1 MGPNKF
7 RGLNRGG
14 ANGSAPPTSPD
25 SGSGGGG
32 ILSLGGVSVSPVVS
46 ELSAVTTGRI
56 TLGMVNFALLALI
69 GFYVWTR
76 SAQGGG

>member
-1 MGPNKF
+1 MNRR
-7 RGLNRGG
+7 RGIGGGG
-14 ANGSAPPTSPD
+14 ASAPPTSPE

-32 ILSLGGVSVSPVVS
+32 ILPIGGVSVAPAVS

-56 TLGMVNFALLALI
+56 TLGMVNFALLAMI
-69 GFYVWTR
+69 GFYLWTR